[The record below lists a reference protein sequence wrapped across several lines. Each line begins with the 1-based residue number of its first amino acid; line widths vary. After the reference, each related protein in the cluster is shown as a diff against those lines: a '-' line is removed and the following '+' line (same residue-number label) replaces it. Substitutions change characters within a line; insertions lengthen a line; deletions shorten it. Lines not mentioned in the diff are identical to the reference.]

1 MVSKGMQ
8 IETIK
13 TTIFNTGDDLA
24 PFIKKHIG
32 RLPEKSILLVT
43 SKIVALAQRRV
54 VPVDQI
60 SKKDLVIREADKV
73 LCESYKTYLTI
84 KDGILIP
91 AAGIDESNAKDGY
104 ILWPEK
110 PFQAAHTLWNQ
121 LRSLYQIKDLGI
133 IFTDSRCTPLRKGV
147 TGIAVSYWGIK
158 GIQSHIGRPDLF
170 GRPLVMSTT
179 NVVDGLS
186 AAAVILMGE
195 SNESTPLALVTDYE
209 AEFTDKV
216 DEREILISPQ
226 EDIFGPVIK
235 MD

>member
-1 MVSKGMQ
+1 MQ
-8 IETIK
+8 IKAIK
-13 TTIFNTGDDLA
+13 TSVFNTGDNLA
-24 PFIKKHIG
+24 SFIKTHVEH
-32 RLPEKSILLVT
+32 LPEKSVLLVT
-43 SKIVALAQRRV
+43 SKIVALAQSRV
-54 VPVDQI
+54 VPLDQI
-60 SKKDLVIREADKV
+60 SKKELVRQEADKV

-110 PFQAAHTLWNQ
+110 PFEAAQALWSQ
-121 LRSLYQIKDLGI
+121 LRSHYGIKNLGI

-147 TGIAVSYWGIK
+147 TGIAVSYWGLK

-186 AAAVILMGE
+186 AAAVVLMGE
-195 SNESTPLALVTDYE
+195 SDESTPLALVTGYE
-209 AEFTDKV
+209 AEFTEKV
-216 DEREILISPQ
+216 DPLEILIPAK